1 MRKVVLFLHVQRVH
15 VGAERYRLIDAGGA
29 AALQRADDTGAAE
42 AAMHLDAPFLQLR
55 RDDAGCPELLERRF
69 GMGMEVAPP
78 SGHLLVE
85 IGDSVDDRHLSSL
98 VSCRMRQG

>member
-1 MRKVVLFLHVQRVH
+1 MFSASMSARS
-15 VGAERYRLIDAGGA
+15 AIDLLMPGA
-29 AALQRADDTGAAE
+29 AALQRADDTGAGE

-55 RDDAGCPELLERRF
+55 RDDAGSRNSSNAVS
-69 GMGMEVAPP
+69 GWAWKVTPP

-98 VSCRMRQG
+98 VSCRVRQG